1 MNYSRT
7 DTDKLSQLHDIAERG
22 FRDARSNSRLPFPAR
37 ESAAARYQARLE
49 RDTARGYSINVKQ
62 VVLAFAVEFWIIG
75 LIILGTYLLIAES
88 SRHGSASPEEMF
100 SALLL
105 PAALAMVELARVP
118 LAIAVRTQSSWHI
131 KFFAALGV
139 IAAITVTSFSL
150 SQIAWKTFD
159 IRTAQATR
167 ASDKLAAIK
176 TKKAELQDRRAQ
188 SQHDLDQKI
197 QDRNA
202 ISERLAGLQQQL
214 TKITSSVGH
223 SCKPM
228 LDQDGKPLV
237 GADGKLEENC
247 VPTTAVNQPQF
258 IALKGQ
264 IASTQK
270 DLDVAQAAVRQEEGN
285 VKTIDPNQLDGE
297 LANAEAEYR
306 SAVDTSQ
313 LYSYAG
319 MLTGKAGSDVTE
331 ADVKRLEKYLIII
344 PSIAAAFAST
354 LLAVTA
360 VRRLKPTLPQPIITI
375 PDEAAK
381 YLFGPL
387 LEAIRIEARNSVAA
401 VMNGEAKAGPASD
414 TTAV

>member
-1 MNYSRT
+1 VNYSRT
-7 DTDKLSQLHDIAERG
+7 DTDKLTELHDVAERG
-22 FRDARSNSRLPFPAR
+22 FREAQLDARRPFIAR
-37 ESAAARYQARLE
+37 KSAVERHQTRLE
-49 RDTARGYSINVKQ
+49 RDIARGYSINVKQ

-75 LIILGTYLLIAES
+75 LIIVGTYLLIAES
-88 SRHGSASPEEMF
+88 SQRGSASHEEVF

-118 LAIAVRTQSSWHI
+118 LAIAVRTQTSWHI

-159 IRTAQATR
+159 IRTAEATR
-167 ASDKLAAIK
+167 ASDKVAAIK
-176 TKKAELQDRRAQ
+176 TRKDEVQNKIAQ
-188 SQHDLDQKI
+188 LQHDLAQKI
-197 QDRNA
+197 SDRNVLND
-202 ISERLAGLQQQL
+202 RLSLLQQQL
-214 TKITSSVGH
+214 TQISHSNGM
-223 SCKPM
+223 SCKPAFGPDGK
-228 LDQDGKPLV
+228 LSVGDDGKPLQSCTPI
-237 GADGKLEENC
+237 A
-247 VPTTAVNQPQF
+247 AVNQAQF
-258 IALKGQ
+258 GLLKAQ

-270 DLDVAQAAVRQEEGN
+270 EL
-285 VKTIDPNQLDGE
+285 E
-297 LANAEAEYR
+297 LAQSTVKQSEEDVRLVDSKAVDDELAKADAEYR

-319 MLTGKAGSDVTE
+319 MLTGKAGADVTE

-360 VRRLKPTLPQPIITI
+360 VRRLRAPEPQPITTI

-387 LEAIRIEARNSVAA
+387 LEAIRAEARDSVAA
-401 VMNGEAKAGPASD
+401 AMNGQARAAAPPTKA
-414 TTAV
+414 AV